1 MEHNQKIVDAL
12 ATLARSKG
20 ITPAQL
26 SLAWVSNL
34 GPHIVPIPGSSKVH
48 RIQENFAAG
57 SIRLT
62 EEEVNSIK
70 GVVES
75 IGVQGGRYF
84 DFSKEMEHRWG

>member
-12 ATLARSKG
+12 TTAAQTKG
-20 ITPAQL
+20 ITTAQF

-34 GPHIVPIPGSSKVH
+34 GPHIVPIPGSSKAH
-48 RIQENFAAG
+48 RIQENFAACN
-57 SIRLT
+57 IKLT

-70 GVVES
+70 DVVAD

-84 DFSKEMEHRWG
+84 GQSQEVEHRWG